1 MKFFFKN
8 FFERNFFK
16 KNYFPLKV
24 RILVIIIFP
33 VISYPFLILYFNKY
47 QEILISSEFE
57 AMERQGS
64 TFAKAIGIA
73 ENQYGLIE
81 NNVISGAALKTLLTS
96 NDKSFELKAT
106 LFNKKGEMVADS
118 DSRYFSSKVEINQLP
133 IIEEKNNFETL
144 FINFVRKI
152 SKIISQPINLMKYNN
167 NNLDNNEQ
175 LKISIKK
182 ALNGKIFRFITKDD
196 LNNLKLNVSLPIKSL
211 KVIRG
216 AVIISSSGSKIEKEI
231 LNLEIEL
238 FKTLGIILIVTILLA
253 IYLIKSITNPIIK
266 LSNVADQISKNKLKN
281 SNKLLEIPKYN
292 DEIGKLS
299 NSFETMISEF
309 QKRVNHIE
317 SFAADVAHELKNPLT
332 SLRSA
337 SETFIKTK
345 NKADQKKMVNIM
357 LEDIERIDRLIR
369 DISFSSKLDADLV
382 RVKFNTI
389 EINKLISDYL
399 FIRSNNLNCKID
411 LHQSNVN
418 LKVRGSANKLVQV
431 FDNIIDN
438 SISMIEKN
446 CKINI
451 KILHDK
457 DKVIIKFDD
466 NGPGFPN
473 SSINKVFDRF
483 YTDRIDKN
491 EFGKHSGLG
500 LSISKQIISAH
511 EGNIYVENIMNLS
524 NVKIGARVNIIL
536 NKIIN

>member
-1 MKFFFKN
+1 
-8 FFERNFFK
+8 
-16 KNYFPLKV
+16 
-24 RILVIIIFP
+24 
-33 VISYPFLILYFNKY
+33 
-47 QEILISSEFE
+47 
-57 AMERQGS
+57 MERQGS

-81 NNVISGAALKTLLTS
+81 NNVISGAALKSLLTS

-133 IIEEKNNFETL
+133 IIEEKNNFETI

-175 LKISIKK
+175 LKISIKQ

-253 IYLIKSITNPIIK
+253 IYLIRSITNPIIK

-345 NKADQKKMVNIM
+345 NKVDQKKMVNIM

-389 EINKLISDYL
+389 EINKLLSDYL
-399 FIRSNNLNCKID
+399 FIRSTNLNCKID
-411 LHQSNVN
+411 LHQSNIN

-431 FDNIIDN
+431 FDNILDN

-511 EGNIYVENIMNLS
+511 EGNIYVENIMNSS
-524 NVKIGARVNIIL
+524 NIKIGARVNIIL